1 MSSRA
6 ASPAG
11 SSAGAAAR
19 AVETP
24 FLPFTRPSID
34 EATIEAVAEV
44 LRSGWITTGPKARAF
59 EAALS
64 GYLGGRPVRALASGT
79 GALELALEVAGVAP
93 GDEVIT
99 TPLSWVATA
108 NVVVRA
114 GARPVFVD
122 VDPVTRNI
130 DLALVED
137 AITTKTRALLP
148 VDLAG
153 LPVDRDRLY
162 ALAAR
167 HSLRVIEDAAQSM
180 GAAWNG
186 RRIGSFGDLVAIS
199 FHPNKNMTTTEGGCL
214 VVNNESEASLVERLR
229 LQGVERRPGGEQEV
243 ERAGA
248 KLNLTDVAAA
258 IGLGQLAQLD
268 AFNARRRELA
278 KRYFDAFDRSL
289 GCALPPEDF
298 ANSNWHMF
306 QILLPLER
314 MSIGR
319 GELMDRLHQRGIGS
333 GVHYPAMHL
342 FKLYRSMGYAPGQF
356 PHAEHI
362 GRSILTLP
370 LFPAMADAD
379 VDRVSDAVRD
389 ILRACQR

>member
-6 ASPAG
+6 ASRPG
-11 SSAGAAAR
+11 SSAGA
-19 AVETP
+19 TP
-24 FLPFTRPSID
+24 VAGPLPYLPFTRPSID
-34 EATIEAVAEV
+34 AATIEAVAEV
-44 LRSGWITTGPKARAF
+44 LRSGWITTGPKAKAF
-59 EAALS
+59 EAELS
-64 GYLGGRPVRALASGT
+64 KYFGGRPVRALASGT
-79 GALELALEVAGVAP
+79 GALELALEVAGIAP
-93 GDEVIT
+93 GDEVVT

-108 NVVVRA
+108 NVVVHA

-122 VDPVTRNI
+122 IDPATRNI
-130 DLALVED
+130 DLGLAEQ
-137 AITTKTRALLP
+137 AITRKTRALLP

-162 ALAAR
+162 AIAAP
-167 HSLRVIEDAAQSM
+167 HSIRVIEDAAQSM

-214 VVNNESEASLVERLR
+214 VVNDEAEATLVERLR
-229 LQGVERRPGGEQEV
+229 LQGVIRLPGGEQEV
-243 ERAGA
+243 ERPGA

-278 KRYFDAFDRSL
+278 RRYFATFDRSL
-289 GCALPPEDF
+289 GCGLPPEDF

-319 GELMDRLHQRGIGS
+319 GEFMQRLHERGIGS

-342 FKLYRSMGYAPGQF
+342 FAMYRTMGYDPGQF
-356 PHAEHI
+356 PHAEAV

-370 LFPAMADAD
+370 LFPTMSDAD
-379 VDRVSDAVRD
+379 VERVCTAVRD
-389 ILRACQR
+389 ILQTCKR

>member
-6 ASPAG
+6 VSRPG
-11 SSAGAAAR
+11 SAAGA
-19 AVETP
+19 TP
-24 FLPFTRPSID
+24 VAGALPYLPFTRPSID

-44 LRSGWITTGPKARAF
+44 LRSGWITTGPQAKAF
-59 EAALS
+59 EAELS
-64 GYLGGRPVRALASGT
+64 KYLGGRPVRALASGT
-79 GALELALEVAGVAP
+79 GALELALEVAGVQP
-93 GDEVIT
+93 GDEVVT

-122 VDPVTRNI
+122 IDPVTRNI
-130 DLALVED
+130 DLALAEQ
-137 AITTKTRALLP
+137 AITSKTRALLP

-162 ALAAR
+162 AIAAR
-167 HSLRVIEDAAQSM
+167 HSIRVIEDAAQSM
-180 GAAWNG
+180 GATWNG
-186 RRIGSFGDLVAIS
+186 RPIGSFGDLCAIS
-199 FHPNKNMTTTEGGCL
+199 FHPNKNMTSTEGGCL
-214 VVNNESEASLVERLR
+214 VVNDETEATLVERLR
-229 LQGVERRPGGEQEV
+229 LQGVIRLPGGEQEV

-258 IGLGQLAQLD
+258 IGLGQLARLA
-268 AFNARRRELA
+268 AFNTRRRELA
-278 KRYFDAFDRSL
+278 QCYFKTFDRSL
-289 GCALPPEDF
+289 GCGLPPEDY
-298 ANSNWHMF
+298 AHSNWHMF

-319 GELMDRLHQRGIGS
+319 GEFMQRLHERGIGS

-342 FKLYRSMGYAPGQF
+342 FKVYRAMGYGPGQF
-356 PHAEHI
+356 PHAEQV

-370 LFPAMADAD
+370 LFPAMSDAD
-379 VDRVSDAVRD
+379 VERVCTAVHD
-389 ILRACQR
+389 ILRTCKR